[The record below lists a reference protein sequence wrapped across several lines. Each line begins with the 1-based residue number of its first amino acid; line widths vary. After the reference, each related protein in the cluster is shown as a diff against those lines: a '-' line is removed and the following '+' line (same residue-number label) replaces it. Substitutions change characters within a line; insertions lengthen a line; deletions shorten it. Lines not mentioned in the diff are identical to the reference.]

1 MDLTN
6 LLLLLVF
13 WTSIHIFNK
22 SHFKCRK
29 NDYLYGLNCWDS
41 QMFQI
46 DFVQIDFFRREPSNE
61 LDTFPIVTYRMYWNY
76 GGYGSVSSILSK
88 LQEIKGKIKHDLL
101 SQARESKQ
109 GIHSM
114 ILPLLLLFMFRFSEA
129 SLMIFIGILK
139 SS

>member
-1 MDLTN
+1 
-6 LLLLLVF
+6 
-13 WTSIHIFNK
+13 
-22 SHFKCRK
+22 
-29 NDYLYGLNCWDS
+29 
-41 QMFQI
+41 MFQI
-46 DFVQIDFFRREPSNE
+46 YSVQIDFFRREPSNE